1 MKIDNAIKIFSEK
14 YDRDA
19 IQSIDNIS
27 NEYGLLINEST
38 IKTFNM
44 CEAFNIFNK
53 YLEGYA
59 SYKIENINNPE
70 ATSQDLI
77 KESVEKFINTQ
88 IFKETSSKYNEL
100 PNFITEYINGI
111 ESLCETVDNVK
122 ISMIDNDVLAD
133 YVGDVNEFTDI
144 FIDKLHES
152 FYPTMDRIL
161 WASGY
166 NSKKR
171 LEDNKDKVKTKTPMF
186 L

>member
-19 IQSIDNIS
+19 IESIDNIS
-27 NEYGLLINEST
+27 KEYGLLINEST

-44 CEAFNIFNK
+44 CEAFDIFNK

-59 SYKIENINNPE
+59 SYKINNINNPE

-100 PNFITEYINGI
+100 PNFITGYIDGI
-111 ESLCETVDNVK
+111 NSLCETIDNVK
-122 ISMIDNDVLAD
+122 ISMIDNGILDEC
-133 YVGDVNEFTDI
+133 VGDVNEFADM

-152 FYPTMDRIL
+152 FYPTMENIL

-171 LEDNKDKVKTKTPMF
+171 LEYNKDKIKSNAPVF